1 MLARAASRAAS
12 AASRATAPA
21 CASAWCA
28 LRGYVVGSSDDD
40 GAAADR
46 GGSSDETSA
55 AVDGS
60 APLTSAPSGSA
71 PSTASPP
78 SAGPAADD
86 RAPPDPSS
94 SASAE
99 PPAVVTVEST
109 EHGEADEDAA
119 AADAAFAAAAA
130 AAAADPGPRWY
141 GGVEPHAPPA
151 RPREREGATFSL
163 AARAAS
169 VAELASSDVGRFWT
183 LPEAAGG
190 ELDASSADSA
200 SASASV
206 LPDDLI
212 PAGLLAEFEAS
223 GTRRVM
229 FRAAHL
235 DLIDAAVRE
244 RKPTATLLAGD
255 RGAGKSVS
263 LFALASAARATPGFL
278 LAYVPSARALTIDSS
293 YQKDQASGKWDT
305 PEHARLFLRWVKL
318 GNDDA
323 TLAAAASSAPEASS
337 VLAAVDAG
345 LDAFEKEPKRTV
357 EAALA
362 VIEDLKTAA
371 GAGTPVLFVVDEY
384 AALHGP
390 TDMHEVLGAR
400 KRGNIRAGETR
411 LCAALRDAG
420 GITAAGAGYVAA
432 TSGTIQLSP
441 KLDAAMG
448 TAEAPGSEAL
458 VRVEAER
465 MRTGEIVAMVRHY
478 DHARGGLDAVDAS
491 VDHEQLALRLR
502 VLTQGNGKEMR
513 EMCGV
518 L

>member
-1 MLARAASRAAS
+1 
-12 AASRATAPA
+12 
-21 CASAWCA
+21 
-28 LRGYVVGSSDDD
+28 
-40 GAAADR
+40 
-46 GGSSDETSA
+46 
-55 AVDGS
+55 
-60 APLTSAPSGSA
+60 
-71 PSTASPP
+71 
-78 SAGPAADD
+78 
-86 RAPPDPSS
+86 
-94 SASAE
+94 
-99 PPAVVTVEST
+99 
-109 EHGEADEDAA
+109 
-119 AADAAFAAAAA
+119 
-130 AAAADPGPRWY
+130 
-141 GGVEPHAPPA
+141 
-151 RPREREGATFSL
+151 
-163 AARAAS
+163 
-169 VAELASSDVGRFWT
+169 
-183 LPEAAGG
+183 
-190 ELDASSADSA
+190 
-200 SASASV
+200 
-206 LPDDLI
+206 
-212 PAGLLAEFEAS
+212 
-223 GTRRVM
+223 M